1 MDEDIYELHVCEKG
15 RWSCVERF
23 RSTERDEAV
32 NEANRHF
39 ASSNVEAVRVIR
51 EAFDQAEQVFKQKTI
66 FRNAKPKTDVPNFTA
81 KALPPRKV
89 TPARAVPAP
98 TKPPPK
104 PVPEAPRLGSI
115 KRSEPKVLNA
125 TYALVR

>member
-81 KALPPRKV
+81 KAPPPRKV
-89 TPARAVPAP
+89 APARVASPAA
-98 TKPPPK
+98 KPPSKSEPDA
-104 PVPEAPRLGSI
+104 APRLGSI
-115 KRSEPKVLNA
+115 A
-125 TYALVR
+125 